1 MSTSSSKLIILD
13 RDGVINEDSDEFV
26 KSVEEWIP
34 LPGSLE
40 AIALLNQAGYQIAIA
55 TNQSG
60 LSRGYFTISDL
71 HAMHNKMDVL
81 LKPLG
86 GRIDSIFFC
95 PHQDSHQ
102 CDCRKPAP
110 GMMKEIALRY
120 KKIDSVM
127 PLTGVPIVGDSLRDL
142 EAGVALGATP
152 HLVLTGKGERT
163 LAKGRLPE
171 GTQIHADLI
180 VVFTPIWSVLCM
192 IAFPFLSPENR
203 YTFIGLWNK
212 IVIALLKP
220 LCGIHYEIRG
230 MENMQ
235 AVLNERVIIL
245 SKHQSAYETI
255 AYIALLPKQLCF
267 VFKRELLW
275 IPFFGWALALLK
287 MIHIN
292 RSNKQTAAH
301 SVATQGR
308 KRLSE
313 GKWIMLF
320 PEGTRTPTGSNKP
333 YRKGGARLA
342 SATDALVIPIAHNA
356 GRCWPKN
363 SFIKEPGTVIFSIG
377 PAIRSS
383 NKSAE
388 ELQREVE
395 GWIEAEMRVIDPSA
409 YK

>member
-1 MSTSSSKLIILD
+1 VKLIRSIL
-13 RDGVINEDSDEFV
+13 F
-26 KSVEEWIP
+26 
-34 LPGSLE
+34 
-40 AIALLNQAGYQIAIA
+40 ALFL
-55 TNQSG
+55 
-60 LSRGYFTISDL
+60 
-71 HAMHNKMDVL
+71 
-81 LKPLG
+81 
-86 GRIDSIFFC
+86 
-95 PHQDSHQ
+95 
-102 CDCRKPAP
+102 
-110 GMMKEIALRY
+110 
-120 KKIDSVM
+120 
-127 PLTGVPIVGDSLRDL
+127 
-142 EAGVALGATP
+142 
-152 HLVLTGKGERT
+152 
-163 LAKGRLPE
+163 
-171 GTQIHADLI
+171 

-192 IAFPFLSPENR
+192 ITFPFLSPENR

-212 IVIALLKP
+212 VVISLLKP

-320 PEGTRTPTGSNKP
+320 PEGTRTPIGSNKP

-377 PAIRSS
+377 PAISS
-383 NKSAE
+383 TNKSAE

-395 GWIEAEMRVIDPSA
+395 GWIEAEMRVIDPDA

>member
-1 MSTSSSKLIILD
+1 
-13 RDGVINEDSDEFV
+13 
-26 KSVEEWIP
+26 
-34 LPGSLE
+34 
-40 AIALLNQAGYQIAIA
+40 
-55 TNQSG
+55 
-60 LSRGYFTISDL
+60 
-71 HAMHNKMDVL
+71 
-81 LKPLG
+81 
-86 GRIDSIFFC
+86 
-95 PHQDSHQ
+95 
-102 CDCRKPAP
+102 
-110 GMMKEIALRY
+110 
-120 KKIDSVM
+120 
-127 PLTGVPIVGDSLRDL
+127 
-142 EAGVALGATP
+142 
-152 HLVLTGKGERT
+152 
-163 LAKGRLPE
+163 
-171 GTQIHADLI
+171 
-180 VVFTPIWSVLCM
+180 
-192 IAFPFLSPENR
+192 
-203 YTFIGLWNK
+203 
-212 IVIALLKP
+212 
-220 LCGIHYEIRG
+220 

-320 PEGTRTPTGSNKP
+320 PEGTRTPIGSNKP

-363 SFIKEPGTVIFSIG
+363 SFIKQPGTVIFSIG
-377 PAIRSS
+377 PAISS
-383 NKSAE
+383 TNKSAE

>member
-1 MSTSSSKLIILD
+1 VKLIRSIL
-13 RDGVINEDSDEFV
+13 F
-26 KSVEEWIP
+26 
-34 LPGSLE
+34 SLF
-40 AIALLNQAGYQIAIA
+40 L
-55 TNQSG
+55 
-60 LSRGYFTISDL
+60 
-71 HAMHNKMDVL
+71 
-81 LKPLG
+81 
-86 GRIDSIFFC
+86 
-95 PHQDSHQ
+95 
-102 CDCRKPAP
+102 
-110 GMMKEIALRY
+110 
-120 KKIDSVM
+120 
-127 PLTGVPIVGDSLRDL
+127 
-142 EAGVALGATP
+142 
-152 HLVLTGKGERT
+152 
-163 LAKGRLPE
+163 
-171 GTQIHADLI
+171 

-230 MENMQ
+230 MENMR

-287 MIHIN
+287 MIHID
-292 RSNKQTAAH
+292 RSNKKSAAH

-320 PEGTRTPTGSNKP
+320 PEGTRTPIGSNKP

-363 SFIKEPGTVIFSIG
+363 SFIKQPGTVIFSIG
-377 PAIRSS
+377 PAISS
-383 NKSAE
+383 ANKSAE
-388 ELQREVE
+388 QLQQEVE
-395 GWIEAEMRVIDPSA
+395 GWIEAEMRVIDPDA